1 MTPCTIP
8 FYFEG
13 GEMKKFENLEKG
25 TVNEVEEKQILK
37 WKEMDILNKTI
48 ENRKDCENFVFY
60 DGPAYANGFPGVHHM
75 LAKILKDAVCKYKTM
90 KGFKV
95 DRKVGWDTHGLP
107 TEVNVEK
114 LLGFK
119 DKKDIEE
126 YGVEKFNAECKRN
139 VRMNEKEFV
148 RLTDRMGQ
156 FIDTD
161 NAYITFK
168 NEYIESEWWILKQFF
183 DAGLVYHSHKILPY
197 CPRCGTE
204 LSTHE
209 VAEGYK
215 EIDVNSVIVPFK
227 IKNSDEYF
235 LVWTTTPWTLIA
247 NVALCVN
254 PDEEYVKVESMG
266 YKFIL
271 AHALCDKVLGEDYKV
286 LETFKGKDLE
296 NTEYEQLM
304 PFLKPEGK
312 AFYVTCD
319 NYVTMDDGTGVVHI
333 APAYGADDNNV
344 CRRYNIPMLNPVDL
358 SGCYTEGPWKGRH
371 VTDSELEIEI
381 IKWLKENDKLF
392 KKIKISH
399 NYPHCWR
406 CKSPLIYMAK
416 PAWYIK
422 VSEYRD
428 KMVEANK
435 QVNWYPDYVGEK
447 RFGNWLLNAQD
458 WGISR
463 SRYWGCPIPLWTCE
477 CGHMEMIGSIDELVN
492 KSIEKINH
500 DIDLHKPYVDNVH
513 IKCEKCGKA
522 MNRIPDVI
530 DVWFDSGAV
539 PFAQYHYPFENKE
552 YFETHFPA
560 DFIAEGL
567 DQTRGWFYSLMAI
580 SVFLTGKAP
589 YKNVLVND
597 LLLDKNGQKMHKSKG
612 NAVEPF
618 TIIEKYGAD
627 AVRWY
632 MLYTSPVWTP
642 LKFDE
647 DGVKDVSSKFINT
660 LKNTYTFF
668 EMYANTDNVDP
679 REFEVTYEN
688 LEDIDKWLLSKYNNL
703 VKTVTLNMDKYDLN
717 KVVHLI
723 QDFVCDD
730 LSNWYIRRN
739 RRRFWGSELD
749 NSKKAVYKT
758 TYEVLVGL
766 CKMIC
771 PIAPFI
777 SEEIY
782 TKLTDEESVNLSDYP
797 VCDESMINESLE
809 EKMDLVIEL
818 ISYARNIREEA
829 KIKVRQPISEV
840 IFEEKYKE
848 KIGEFESLF
857 KEELNVKNV
866 NWTNDLSK
874 YLTITYKPNFKE
886 VGKVFGSD
894 IKAFGE
900 YLNNITEDDSKKLE
914 SGELTIKL
922 NDKEYEVT
930 PNYVIKTINSKD
942 GYKAVMLNY
951 KTVII
956 NTALDKDLIN
966 EGIAREIVSK
976 VQNLRKTSGFDI
988 ADRIDMIYNASKE
1001 VVDAINEFKEYIMD
1015 EVLALT
1021 LEESD
1026 MAETEFKIND
1036 YDMKVSIKQ
1045 VK

>member
-319 NYVTMDDGTGVVHI
+319 NYVTMEDGTGVVHI

-492 KSIEKINH
+492 KSIEKINN

-703 VKTVTLNMDKYDLN
+703 VKAVTLNMDKYDLN

-758 TYEVLVGL
+758 TYEILVGL
-766 CKMIC
+766 CKMIS
-771 PIAPFI
+771 PIAPFV

-782 TKLTDEESVNLSDYP
+782 TKLTGEESVNLSDYP

-874 YLTITYKPNFKE
+874 YLTVTYKPNFKE

-900 YLNNITEDDSKKLE
+900 YLSNITEDDSKKLE

>member
-304 PFLKPEGK
+304 PFIKPEGK

-319 NYVTMDDGTGVVHI
+319 NYVTMEDGTGVVHI

-344 CRRYNIPMLNPVDL
+344 CRKYNIPMLNPVDL

-492 KSIEKINH
+492 KSIEKIDH

-703 VKTVTLNMDKYDLN
+703 IKAVTLNMDKYDLN

-874 YLTITYKPNFKE
+874 YLTVTYKPNFKE

>member
-271 AHALCDKVLGEDYKV
+271 AHALCNKVLGEDYKV

-319 NYVTMDDGTGVVHI
+319 NYVTMEDGTGVVHI

-358 SGCYTEGPWKGRH
+358 SGRYTEGPWKGRH

-477 CGHMEMIGSIDELVN
+477 CGHM
-492 KSIEKINH
+492 
-500 DIDLHKPYVDNVH
+500 
-513 IKCEKCGKA
+513 
-522 MNRIPDVI
+522 
-530 DVWFDSGAV
+530 
-539 PFAQYHYPFENKE
+539 
-552 YFETHFPA
+552 
-560 DFIAEGL
+560 
-567 DQTRGWFYSLMAI
+567 
-580 SVFLTGKAP
+580 
-589 YKNVLVND
+589 
-597 LLLDKNGQKMHKSKG
+597 
-612 NAVEPF
+612 
-618 TIIEKYGAD
+618 
-627 AVRWY
+627 
-632 MLYTSPVWTP
+632 
-642 LKFDE
+642 
-647 DGVKDVSSKFINT
+647 
-660 LKNTYTFF
+660 
-668 EMYANTDNVDP
+668 
-679 REFEVTYEN
+679 
-688 LEDIDKWLLSKYNNL
+688 
-703 VKTVTLNMDKYDLN
+703 
-717 KVVHLI
+717 
-723 QDFVCDD
+723 
-730 LSNWYIRRN
+730 
-739 RRRFWGSELD
+739 
-749 NSKKAVYKT
+749 
-758 TYEVLVGL
+758 
-766 CKMIC
+766 
-771 PIAPFI
+771 
-777 SEEIY
+777 
-782 TKLTDEESVNLSDYP
+782 
-797 VCDESMINESLE
+797 
-809 EKMDLVIEL
+809 
-818 ISYARNIREEA
+818 
-829 KIKVRQPISEV
+829 
-840 IFEEKYKE
+840 
-848 KIGEFESLF
+848 
-857 KEELNVKNV
+857 
-866 NWTNDLSK
+866 
-874 YLTITYKPNFKE
+874 
-886 VGKVFGSD
+886 
-894 IKAFGE
+894 
-900 YLNNITEDDSKKLE
+900 
-914 SGELTIKL
+914 
-922 NDKEYEVT
+922 
-930 PNYVIKTINSKD
+930 
-942 GYKAVMLNY
+942 
-951 KTVII
+951 
-956 NTALDKDLIN
+956 
-966 EGIAREIVSK
+966 
-976 VQNLRKTSGFDI
+976 
-988 ADRIDMIYNASKE
+988 
-1001 VVDAINEFKEYIMD
+1001 
-1015 EVLALT
+1015 
-1021 LEESD
+1021 
-1026 MAETEFKIND
+1026 
-1036 YDMKVSIKQ
+1036 
-1045 VK
+1045 

>member
-703 VKTVTLNMDKYDLN
+703 VKAVTLNMDKYDLN

-874 YLTITYKPNFKE
+874 YLTVTYKPNFKE

>member
-271 AHALCDKVLGEDYKV
+271 AHALCNKVLGEDYKV

-319 NYVTMDDGTGVVHI
+319 NYVTMEDGTGVVHI

-492 KSIEKINH
+492 KSIEKIDH

-668 EMYANTDNVDP
+668 EIYANTDNVDP
-679 REFEVTYEN
+679 REFEVSYEN

-703 VKTVTLNMDKYDLN
+703 VKAVTLNMDKYDLN

-758 TYEVLVGL
+758 TYEILVGL

-782 TKLTDEESVNLSDYP
+782 TKLTGEKSVNLSDYP

-809 EKMDLVIEL
+809 EKMDLIIEL

-874 YLTITYKPNFKE
+874 YLTVTYKPNFKE

-900 YLNNITEDDSKKLE
+900 YLSNITEDDSKKLE

-922 NDKEYEVT
+922 NDKEYEIT

-956 NTALDKDLIN
+956 NTTLDKDLIN

-988 ADRIDMIYNASKE
+988 ADRIDMIYSASKE
-1001 VVDAINEFKEYIMD
+1001 VVDAVNEFKEYIMD

-1021 LEESD
+1021 LEESNK
-1026 MAETEFKIND
+1026 AETEFKIND

>member
-48 ENRKDCENFVFY
+48 ENRKDRENFVFY

-477 CGHMEMIGSIDELVN
+477 CGHMEMIGSIDEVVN

-703 VKTVTLNMDKYDLN
+703 VKAVTFNMDKYDLN

-782 TKLTDEESVNLSDYP
+782 TKLRDEESVNLSDYP

-900 YLNNITEDDSKKLE
+900 YLSNITEDDSKKLE

-956 NTALDKDLIN
+956 NTTLDKDLIN

>member
-48 ENRKDCENFVFY
+48 QNRKDNENFVFY

-304 PFLKPEGK
+304 PFIKPEGK

-492 KSIEKINH
+492 KSIEKINN

-703 VKTVTLNMDKYDLN
+703 IKAVTLNMDKYDLN

-829 KIKVRQPISEV
+829 KIKVRQPIDEV

-874 YLTITYKPNFKE
+874 YLTVTYKPNFKE